1 MQENSDFSRY
11 LCYYRK
17 VERVGCL
24 IERIVDMEQKEKKEQ
39 ETKAKKKKMSST
51 KAFKLTKSIV
61 LTLCVLGCILFIVSN
76 RQYLYDNA
84 RFSAKTGKDRLEYSM
99 LGNKVVEQKFVV
111 AKGNI
116 TDMMIRFHN
125 QGFNQAKGKVI
136 ITILDSEGKELARA
150 KKILSNINAKRAN
163 FKFDEPV
170 PTEDGE
176 TYTLRIETKNARNK
190 QGFSLMLSKKKQWLW
205 QEMTGAEGVGD
216 EWHVMGRYSTQF
228 FAVKNL
234 CMMAATLIFALL
246 MIWLPWDKLNVWVA
260 KRRQKTAKDGK
271 EVKPVDIEKLMA
283 RILFFTSPLVA
294 FIIVELVGGFGFVT
308 FFQKFFSWRGLLNSF
323 LFGVI
328 WWVLYTITNRMKY
341 TCALMVSIPLVLALA
356 NYFVWSFRGSPIIAT
371 DIASIATA
379 ANVADSY
386 EYVLNMDT
394 VMAIVFTAAFII
406 SALALKSYKG
416 LKWKP
421 RLAFAGGM
429 VVVILSCYTL
439 FFQTDF
445 LKSKNLRIRLWNP
458 VMDWSYNGSAL
469 SFMMTWTYARVE
481 KPAGYSLDAVKA
493 LTEKYPSDEV
503 SKQEDLPNVICIM
516 NEAFSDLEVNGEIPM
531 SGDPM
536 PFIRGLTED
545 TVKGMVHVS
554 VRGGN
559 TANSE
564 FEFLTGNT
572 MAFFTYRSVA
582 YTTYVKEVLPSL
594 THSLKAQGYAYNKAV
609 HPYMASGWKRP
620 MVYPL
625 LGFDGFLSETDFENP
640 EYVRNFISDKTDF
653 EKIISDYEA
662 TRKETDSP
670 FYMFNVTMQN
680 HGGYKGNRG
689 FVEPEITVTD
699 ESMESKAEADQYL
712 TLIKYTDD
720 AFKDLLDYFKKVDEK
735 TIIVMFGDHQPSI
748 SDSFYRAIYGG
759 KKLSTLSTEQNEQM
773 YQTPFV
779 IWANYDIEEKQD
791 MDISANYLSSYML
804 DIMGANLTGYN
815 KFLLDM
821 YQKVPVITGEAYIGD
836 DGKVRTLRQKSE
848 YNEAIDEY
856 RILQYNGMFDI
867 ENRDN
872 EFFFLDP
879 SVGEQ

>member
-1 MQENSDFSRY
+1 
-11 LCYYRK
+11 
-17 VERVGCL
+17 
-24 IERIVDMEQKEKKEQ
+24 MEQKEKKEQ
-39 ETKAKKKKMSST
+39 ETKAEKKKISET
-51 KAFKLTKSIV
+51 KIFKLTKNIV
-61 LTLCVLGCILFIVSN
+61 LTLCVLGCILFLADN
-76 RQYLYDNA
+76 REYLYDSA
-84 RFSAKTGKDRLEYSM
+84 KFSAKNGRDRLEYSM
-99 LGNKVVEQKFVV
+99 LGDKTIEQKFVV
-111 AKGNI
+111 SKGNI
-116 TDMMIRFHN
+116 TQMMIRFHN

-136 ITILDSEGKELARA
+136 ITILDSEGKELGSA
-150 KKILSNINAKRAN
+150 KKVLSNINAKRAE

-170 PTEDGE
+170 PTEDGQ
-176 TYTLRIETKNARNK
+176 TYTLRIETKKARNE
-190 QGFSLMLSKKKQWLW
+190 QGFTLMLSNKKQWMW
-205 QEMTGAEGVGD
+205 QEMTGAEGVD
-216 EWHVMGRYSTQF
+216 EEWHIMGRYTTQF

-246 MIWLPWDKLNVWVA
+246 MIWLPWDKLNAWIQKKRA
-260 KRRQKTAKDGK
+260 KGGK
-271 EVKPVDIEKLMA
+271 EVKAIDVEKLMA
-283 RILFFTSPLVA
+283 QILFFTSPLVA
-294 FIIVELVGGFGFVT
+294 FIIVEMVGGFGFVT

-386 EYVLNMDT
+386 EYALNMDT

-429 VVVILSCYTL
+429 VVVIFSCYTL

-481 KPAGYSLDAVKA
+481 KPDGYSLDAVEA
-493 LTEKYPSDEV
+493 LTEKYPSDKVTE
-503 SKQEDLPNVICIM
+503 QEDLPNVICIM
-516 NEAFSDLEVNGEIPM
+516 NEAFSDLEVNGDIPM

-536 PFIRGLTED
+536 PYIHGLTED

-582 YTTYVKEVLPSL
+582 YTTYVKEVIPSL
-594 THSLKAQGYAYNKAV
+594 TYSLKAQGYAYNKAM
-609 HPYMASGWKRP
+609 HPYMASGWKRREI
-620 MVYPL
+620 YPL
-625 LGFDGFLSETDFENP
+625 LGFEGFLSETDFENP
-640 EYVRNFISDKTDF
+640 EYVRNFISDKADF
-653 EKIISDYEA
+653 EKIISEYEA
-662 TRKETDSP
+662 VRKNTDKP
-670 FYMFNVTMQN
+670 FYTFNVTMQN

-720 AFKDLLDYFKKVDEK
+720 AFKDLLDYFKNVDEK

-748 SDSFYRAIYGG
+748 SDGFYRAIYGG
-759 KKLSTLSTEQNEQM
+759 KKLSTLSTQENEQM

-779 IWANYDIEEKQD
+779 LWANYDIEEEQD

-804 DIMGANLTGYN
+804 NIMGANLTGYN

-821 YQKVPVITGEAYIGD
+821 YEKVPVITGEAYIGD

-848 YNEAIDEY
+848 YSDAINEY
-856 RILQYNGMFDI
+856 QILQYNGMFDTD
-867 ENRDN
+867 NRDN

-879 SVGEQ
+879 SAGEK

>member
-1 MQENSDFSRY
+1 M
-11 LCYYRK
+11 
-17 VERVGCL
+17 
-24 IERIVDMEQKEKKEQ
+24 IERIVDMEQKEKEKKEQ
-39 ETKAKKKKMSST
+39 KKEQGTKADKKKISNT
-51 KAFKLTKSIV
+51 KLFKLTKNIV
-61 LTLCVLGCILFIVSN
+61 LTLCVLGCILFVAAN
-76 RQYLYDNA
+76 KEYLYDSA
-84 RFSAKTGKDRLEYSM
+84 EFSAKNGRDRQEYSM
-99 LGNKVVEQKFVV
+99 LGNKTVEQKFVV
-111 AKGNI
+111 SKGNI
-116 TDMMIRFHN
+116 TEMMIRFHN

-136 ITILDSEGKELARA
+136 ITILDSEGKELGSA
-150 KKILSNINAKRAN
+150 KKILSNINARKAI

-170 PTEDGE
+170 PTEDGQI
-176 TYTLRIETKNARNK
+176 YTLRIETKKARNK

-205 QEMTGAEGVGD
+205 QEMTGAEGVD
-216 EWHVMGRYSTQF
+216 EEWHVMGKYTTQF

-246 MIWLPWDKLNVWVA
+246 MIWLPWDKLNAWIQKKRA
-260 KRRQKTAKDGK
+260 KGGK
-271 EVKPVDIEKLMA
+271 EVKPIDVEKLMA

-294 FIIVELVGGFGFVT
+294 FIIVEMVGGFGFVT

-386 EYVLNMDT
+386 EYALNMDT

-481 KPAGYSLDAVKA
+481 KPDGYSLDAVKA
-493 LTEKYPSDEV
+493 LTEKYPSDKVTE
-503 SKQEDLPNVICIM
+503 QEDLPNVICIM
-516 NEAFSDLEVNGEIPM
+516 NEAFSDLEINGEIPM

-536 PFIRGLTED
+536 PYIRGLTED

-582 YTTYVKEVLPSL
+582 YTTYVKEVIPSL
-594 THSLKAQGYAYNKAV
+594 TYSLKAQGYAYNKAM

-620 MVYPL
+620 EVYPL
-625 LGFDGFLSETDFENP
+625 LGFEGFLSETDFENP

-653 EKIISDYEA
+653 DKIISEYEA
-662 TRKETDSP
+662 TRKDTDKP
-670 FYMFNVTMQN
+670 FYTFNVTMQN

-720 AFKDLLDYFKKVDEK
+720 AFKDLLDYFKNVDEK

-759 KKLSTLSTEQNEQM
+759 KKLSTLSTQQNEQM
-773 YQTPFV
+773 YQTPF
-779 IWANYDIEEKQD
+779 ILWANYDIEEEQD

-804 DIMGANLTGYN
+804 NIMGANLTGYN

-821 YQKVPVITGEAYIGD
+821 YEKVPVITGEAYIGD

-848 YNEAIDEY
+848 YTDAINDY
-856 RILQYNGMFDI
+856 NILQYNGMFDT

-872 EFFFLDP
+872 EFFFLNP
-879 SVGEQ
+879 SDGEK